1 MKQLKA
7 RAEIVIGFGAVVGG
21 GLSLALAVAFGL
33 GGREVVHSYLSS
45 RILIQDLKPGM
56 NVTMVNL
63 YNNAS
68 GQVKKV
74 GVFYTTIQ
82 TPEGSLKIPNDL
94 ITNTPLRVQSG
105 GRSDDF
111 QWPTPGRGNF
121 HLE

>member
-1 MKQLKA
+1 
-7 RAEIVIGFGAVVGG
+7 
-21 GLSLALAVAFGL
+21 
-33 GGREVVHSYLSS
+33 
-45 RILIQDLKPGM
+45 M
-56 NVTMVNL
+56 NVTMVNP

-94 ITNTPLRVQSG
+94 ITNTPLRVQCG

-111 QWPTPGRGNF
+111 QWPAPGRGNF